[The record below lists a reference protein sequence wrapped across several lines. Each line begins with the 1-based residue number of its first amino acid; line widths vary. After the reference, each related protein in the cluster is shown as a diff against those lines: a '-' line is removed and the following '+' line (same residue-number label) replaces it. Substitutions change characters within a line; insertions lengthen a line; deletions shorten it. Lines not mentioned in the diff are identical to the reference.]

1 MIICGKRMI
10 RLGRKELALTTE
22 IQHRKRVP
30 RAATESGR
38 AAGGWWLVPSQPK
51 RVDLPRLQSRQSQ
64 VVSEIA
70 GRLRVLADR
79 PRCLCSGEGR
89 LLETRKRVVVRKIE
103 SGSWNRTNPK
113 L

>member
-10 RLGRKELALTTE
+10 RLGRKELGLTTE

-51 RVDLPRLQSRQSQ
+51 ARRSPSPPVAP
-64 VVSEIA
+64 IA
-70 GRLRVLADR
+70 G
-79 PRCLCSGEGR
+79 C
-89 LLETRKRVVVRKIE
+89 K
-103 SGSWNRTNPK
+103 
-113 L
+113 